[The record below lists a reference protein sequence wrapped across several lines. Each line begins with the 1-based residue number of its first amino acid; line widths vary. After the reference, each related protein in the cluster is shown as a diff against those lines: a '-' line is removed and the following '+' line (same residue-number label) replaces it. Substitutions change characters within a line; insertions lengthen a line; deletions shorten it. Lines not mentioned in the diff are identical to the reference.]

1 MAYSTRNETQYSPYD
16 IVCIPTS
23 FISWNNLCIL
33 LLVHVVWQKSGQLPP
48 IHILYENER
57 KRGKP
62 CVSNISQ
69 TSQGE
74 YRVVEDRYSITM
86 TSKWAQWC
94 LKSPASRLLTQPFY
108 AQIKENTKAPH
119 KWPVKRKM
127 ISFLMTSSCTNDI
140 VSELTRAKS
149 KRRIWRCSFQ
159 RVSVTSK
166 TNQRHSVVI

>member
-1 MAYSTRNETQYSPYD
+1 MYPSISACCLAKVWSTSAHSY
-16 IVCIPTS
+16 
-23 FISWNNLCIL
+23 
-33 LLVHVVWQKSGQLPP
+33 P
-48 IHILYENER
+48 IR
-57 KRGKP
+57 KWTKTRKP

-119 KWPVKRKM
+119 KWPVTRKM
-127 ISFLMTSSCTNDI
+127 ISFWWRHHARMIFLVNSHVQNQATNMA
-140 VSELTRAKS
+140 VQ
-149 KRRIWRCSFQ
+149 FQ
-159 RVSVTSK
+159 RVSVKSK